1 MVVCGRQSTDR
12 FAGRVG
18 CLALLLKGDDLM
30 TALEVIVGVLSA
42 AALVQGLIN
51 TSKLKDLEMK
61 MRGVKFKKATRR

>member
-1 MVVCGRQSTDR
+1 
-12 FAGRVG
+12 
-18 CLALLLKGDDLM
+18 M

-61 MRGVKFKKATRR
+61 MLGEHFKRVEGK